1 MNRSPSS
8 SSPARP
14 SGVKPLA
21 VDHQAA
27 SIELAISGAS
37 SKLASALESKFGRR
51 DRMRGASGGVA
62 EAE

>member
-1 MNRSPSS
+1 MNRSASS

-21 VDHQAA
+21 IDDQAA
-27 SIELAISGAS
+27 TVELAISADS
-37 SKLASALESKFGRR
+37 SKLASALESAFGPLDSVRSS
-51 DRMRGASGGVA
+51 SGSIT